1 MRNIA
6 FLALIFG
13 AFIFTT
19 SCKKI
24 EEPTALNVIE
34 NAGTA
39 TINGVAYANSD
50 LGEPG
55 SEFAKAGTKL
65 TIVINPADF
74 PGATTYTGNG
84 NLLLYTTTVGANGAW
99 SITVKAPKTPITASI
114 ASDEYRQDLINTA
127 TTPTTILTEDK
138 IWSLPG
144 GNTVS
149 VWDGNTSEIDIFY
162 N

>member
-39 TINGVAYANSD
+39 TINGVAFANSD

-55 SEFAKAGTKL
+55 NEFAKAGTKL
-65 TIVINPADF
+65 TVVINPASF
-74 PGATTYTGNG
+74 PGATTYTGNN
-84 NLLLYTTTVGANGAW
+84 NLLVYTTTVGANGQW
-99 SITVKAPKTPITASI
+99 SVTVKAPKAQINATI
-114 ASDEYRQDLINTA
+114 ASDDYRQDLINTA
-127 TTPTTILTEDK
+127 TTPTTILQENK
-138 IWSLPG
+138 IWTLNATNVTVWE
-144 GNTVS
+144 GNTTEV
-149 VWDGNTSEIDIFY
+149 NITY

>member
-39 TINGVAYANSD
+39 TINGVAFADTD
-50 LGEPG
+50 LGEAG

-65 TIVINPADF
+65 TIVINPASF
-74 PGATTYTGNG
+74 PGATTYTGN
-84 NLLLYTTTVGANGAW
+84 NNQLLYTTTVGADGKW
-99 SITVKAPKTPITASI
+99 SVTVKAPKTPITANI
-114 ASDEYRQDLINTA
+114 ASDNFRQDRINSA
-127 TTPTTILTEDK
+127 TTPTTVISEDK
-138 IWSLPG
+138 IWSLQLTPVTVWE
-144 GNTVS
+144 GNT
-149 VWDGNTSEIDIFY
+149 TEIDITY